1 MGLDALNALP
11 SRGAF
16 ASATPEPTSFATLK
30 PYVSTSASSIER
42 ATRVTTDGTNILI
55 RQLSQSRARAEAKK
69 RAARALAAAEAK
81 KRAADIAAEAKKR
94 EADAL
99 AALEAAKAKAK
110 SKSVATDAE
119 DEGGATARDARAT
132 PGKTGN
138 NPFARKRRSVG
149 SSADGERAGTSAKRG
164 KIAEAK

>member
-1 MGLDALNALP
+1 MGLQALDALP

-16 ASATPEPTSFATLK
+16 ATATTEPTSFASLK
-30 PYVSTSASSIER
+30 PYVSTSSSSVER

-81 KRAADIAAEAKKR
+81 QRSADIAAEAKKR

-110 SKSVATDAE
+110 AKNASTEDA
-119 DEGGATARDARAT
+119 GASARDARAT
-132 PGKTGN
+132 PGKTKD
-138 NPFARKRRSVG
+138 NPFARKRSGG
-149 SSADGERAGTSAKRG
+149 SSGDGERTGTSAKRG
-164 KIAEAK
+164 KITDAK